1 MPQHDHGTVD
11 GFLTWAPRL
20 QAFCL
25 GPCQGIGER
34 REGGQSAH
42 SALDAKVFADLEGGL
57 GGGQDAGHL
66 HVGWTHSTRMA
77 ATSVDQGS

>member
-1 MPQHDHGTVD
+1 MNEEMNKGVLAIKRGTGFQSDTRFSCVASASEIMPQHDHGTVD

-25 GPCQGIGER
+25 GPCQGLGER

-42 SALDAKVFADLEGGL
+42 SALGAKVFC
-57 GGGQDAGHL
+57 
-66 HVGWTHSTRMA
+66 
-77 ATSVDQGS
+77 